1 MKNRFAIFLTA
12 LFAATT
18 ALAADWS
25 FVAGTP
31 ATITDGDWTFEVTPF
46 YFSTEQY
53 NLVVG
58 TCTQAPAV
66 LSVLD
71 FSKPVVNADAPEV
84 SYPIIELNPRFTN
97 RWGETVSVGRE
108 AVGSL
113 ILPET
118 GLTRIS
124 AAAFMNCSN
133 LVSVTPFLPA
143 SVVRIDNSAFYKTA
157 VTNDLTL
164 TGVSAVN
171 YETFTG
177 IRSKSVTFGDNL
189 VELGH
194 SSNGYEG
201 PFEGCANLESV
212 FLGDSLCQINT
223 RVFRDCTNLTTVEPY
238 LPTAVT
244 NIADQAFWN
253 TNIGGA
259 IDLAGVVAITGR
271 NTFGNTAIESVKFG
285 RNLKTIG
292 QASTWNAGAFAN
304 CTALSEFIVSVNA
317 SDVFLGE
324 ATFYNCA
331 ALTGTLD
338 LRCVSATSRYL
349 FSGSG
354 ITGVIFGSG
363 LKELAGQTFAHADN
377 ITDVW
382 YHGGMPTIGEKVFDS
397 LIPLTVTNHVNAN
410 GVPSWTA
417 VSDSGSLGIGST
429 WTSSTQ
435 QYIVGFTPEE
445 TVTLISIR

>member
-1 MKNRFAIFLTA
+1 MKNRFAILLTA

-31 ATITDGDWTFEVTPF
+31 ATITDGDWTFEVTTV

-66 LSVLD
+66 PSVLD

-84 SYPIIELNPRFTN
+84 SYPIIELNPRFTH

-124 AAAFMNCSN
+124 TAAFMNCSN

-143 SVVRIDNSAFYKTA
+143 SVVRIDSSAFYKTA

-189 VELGH
+189 VEL
-194 SSNGYEG
+194 
-201 PFEGCANLESV
+201 
-212 FLGDSLCQINT
+212 
-223 RVFRDCTNLTTVEPY
+223 EPY

-259 IDLAGVVAITGR
+259 IDLTGVVAITGR

-292 QASTWNAGAFAN
+292 QASAWNAGAFAN

-397 LIPLTVTNHVNAN
+397 LMPLTVTNHVNAN